1 MNQNSSYQ
9 PTARSQTLQPSQILQ
24 QAGQVPTTRCLGTHA
39 YSYSSSRCSAGVW
52 RTGAMVDATHG
63 LCSVEA
69 EDLLPCCRTAF
80 TCAFRNLPSAKPGL
94 VYVRTRD
101 AILMRLGPGQG

>member
-1 MNQNSSYQ
+1 
-9 PTARSQTLQPSQILQ
+9 
-24 QAGQVPTTRCLGTHA
+24 
-39 YSYSSSRCSAGVW
+39 
-52 RTGAMVDATHG
+52 MVDATHG

-80 TCAFRNLPSAKPGL
+80 TCALKNLPSAKPGL
-94 VYVRTRD
+94 VYVRTPD